1 MTGMNRVATRLQPLT
16 DDAKLHAMMDFDRT
30 ILIVEDDEL
39 LRDAF
44 KLLLEDAGYQ
54 VLEAGSAGEALR
66 LATERLPALV
76 VLDLGLPDRPGLDVV
91 RAMRQDPDLKETPV
105 IALTGRVG
113 ERERNACLAA
123 GCDRYLP
130 KPVAPSDLLRE
141 LPTLLAR

>member
-1 MTGMNRVATRLQPLT
+1 MT
-16 DDAKLHAMMDFDRT
+16 DIDRT

-66 LATERLPALV
+66 LVIERLPALV

-91 RAMRQDPDLKETPV
+91 RAMRLDRDLMDTPV

-113 ERERNACLAA
+113 EQERRACLDA
-123 GCDRYLP
+123 GCDRYLA

-141 LPTLLAR
+141 LPTLMAR

>member
-1 MTGMNRVATRLQPLT
+1 MT
-16 DDAKLHAMMDFDRT
+16 DIDRT

-54 VLEAGSAGEALR
+54 VLEAGTAGDALR
-66 LATERLPALV
+66 LVTERLPALV

-91 RAMRQDPDLKETPV
+91 RAMRQDLDLKDTPV

-113 ERERNACLAA
+113 DQERRACLDA
-123 GCDRYLP
+123 GCDRYLA
-130 KPVAPSDLLRE
+130 KPVAPTDLLRE
-141 LPTLLAR
+141 LPTLMAR

>member
-1 MTGMNRVATRLQPLT
+1 MT
-16 DDAKLHAMMDFDRT
+16 DIDRT

-44 KLLLEDAGYQ
+44 TLLLEDAGYQ
-54 VLEAGSAGEALR
+54 VLGAGSAGEAIAVAL
-66 LATERLPALV
+66 ESFPALI

-91 RAMRQDPDLKETPV
+91 RAIRLDPDMKDTPV

-113 ERERNACLAA
+113 EAERQACLDA

-130 KPVAPSDLLRE
+130 KPVSPTDLLRE
-141 LPTLLAR
+141 LPELLRR

>member
-1 MTGMNRVATRLQPLT
+1 MTDL
-16 DDAKLHAMMDFDRT
+16 DRT

-54 VLEAGSAGEALR
+54 VLEAGTAARAIE

-76 VLDLGLPDRPGLDVV
+76 VLDLGLPDAPGLDVV
-91 RAMRQDPDLKETPV
+91 RTLRMDPDMVDLPV

-113 ERERNACLAA
+113 PAEERECLAA

-130 KPVAPSDLLRE
+130 KPVSPAELLRE
-141 LPTLLAR
+141 LPTLIRR

>member
-1 MTGMNRVATRLQPLT
+1 MTDV
-16 DDAKLHAMMDFDRT
+16 DRT

-44 KLLLEDAGYQ
+44 RLLLEDAGYQ
-54 VLEAGSAGEALR
+54 VLEAGTAEAAIR

-91 RAMRQDPDLKETPV
+91 RALRKDPDMADLPV

-113 ERERNACLAA
+113 PAEERECIAA

-130 KPVAPSDLLRE
+130 KPVSPADLLRE
-141 LPTLLAR
+141 LPALIRR

>member
-1 MTGMNRVATRLQPLT
+1 MT
-16 DDAKLHAMMDFDRT
+16 DFDRT

-54 VLEAGSAGEALR
+54 VLEAGTAADAIR
-66 LATERLPALV
+66 IATEKLPALV

-91 RAMRQDPDLKETPV
+91 RSFREDPDLVETPV

-113 ERERNACLAA
+113 PAEERECLEA

-130 KPVAPSDLLRE
+130 KPVAPADLLRE
-141 LPTLLAR
+141 LPALLRR

>member
-1 MTGMNRVATRLQPLT
+1 MTDL
-16 DDAKLHAMMDFDRT
+16 DRT

-44 KLLLEDAGYQ
+44 TLLLEDAGYQ
-54 VLEAGSAGEALR
+54 VLGAGSAAEGIDIAL
-66 LATERLPALV
+66 ERLPALV

-91 RAMRQDPDLKETPV
+91 RAIRLDPDMKATPV

-113 ERERNACLAA
+113 ENERQACLDA
-123 GCDRYLP
+123 GCNRYLS

-141 LPTLLAR
+141 LPDLLRR

>member
-1 MTGMNRVATRLQPLT
+1 MT
-16 DDAKLHAMMDFDRT
+16 DIDRT

-66 LATERLPALV
+66 LVMERLPALV
-76 VLDLGLPDRPGLDVV
+76 VLDLGLPDRTGLDVV
-91 RAMRQDPDLKETPV
+91 RAMRLDHDLKDTPV

-113 ERERNACLAA
+113 ERERRACLDA
-123 GCDRYLP
+123 GCDRYLA